1 MADHLY
7 RRQYQTA
14 AGEWRSKFY
23 GIFTDWTGKRR
34 KFALGANEK
43 AARQGLTIR
52 LADNL
57 KKVNFD
63 KERDDRNARQLT
75 FNRWAV
81 SCLEPDHERTKRTDD
96 EALEVS
102 SWERDS
108 RSCDHLKRFF
118 GDLPLGEITSQ
129 KIEAYISMRT
139 QEGIVRGGKQSTTKK
154 VSRSTVA
161 NELATL
167 RKYLRRAVPDMLQF
181 MPAMKLP
188 KKGERNRVLN
198 ADEYQKLLSAVPLWF
213 RRVLIVAFET
223 CLSQGDLVRLTDDMV
238 DEKAGVIVPQDGRI
252 KTGVE
257 QVCPLTAPVREVLKE
272 IRSERGKVQ
281 SLTSRHVF
289 TKNGRP
295 INKTMIENAMA
306 STLKRAKIKNFRFHD
321 LRHCAKTSWARR
333 GIPAE
338 VAMKAA
344 GHKSWQMHA
353 RYIHIQKTDVATV
366 FDCSRGFPKES
377 STTDATAVSG

>member
-1 MADHLY
+1 MKGQVKESFERVAEHLY
-7 RRQYQTA
+7 KRQYQTA
-14 AGEWRSKFY
+14 GGEWRSKFY
-23 GIFTDWTGKRR
+23 GIFTDWTTKRR
-34 KFALGANEK
+34 KFALGTNEK

-81 SCLEPDHERTKRTDD
+81 SCLETDHERTKRTDD

-118 GDLPLGEITSQ
+118 GDLPLAEITSQ

-167 RKYLRRAVPDMLQF
+167 RKYLRRAVPMMLQV

-188 KKGERNRVLN
+188 KKG
-198 ADEYQKLLSAVPLWF
+198 
-213 RRVLIVAFET
+213 
-223 CLSQGDLVRLTDDMV
+223 
-238 DEKAGVIVPQDGRI
+238 
-252 KTGVE
+252 
-257 QVCPLTAPVREVLKE
+257 
-272 IRSERGKVQ
+272 
-281 SLTSRHVF
+281 
-289 TKNGRP
+289 
-295 INKTMIENAMA
+295 
-306 STLKRAKIKNFRFHD
+306 
-321 LRHCAKTSWARR
+321 
-333 GIPAE
+333 
-338 VAMKAA
+338 
-344 GHKSWQMHA
+344 
-353 RYIHIQKTDVATV
+353 
-366 FDCSRGFPKES
+366 
-377 STTDATAVSG
+377 